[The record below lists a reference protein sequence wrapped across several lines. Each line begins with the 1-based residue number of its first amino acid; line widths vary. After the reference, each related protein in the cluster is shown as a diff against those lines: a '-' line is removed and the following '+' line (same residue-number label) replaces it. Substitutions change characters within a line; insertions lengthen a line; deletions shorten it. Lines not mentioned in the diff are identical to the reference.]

1 MALYEFV
8 NAYIIKASCASQT
21 DL

>member
-8 NAYIIKASCASQT
+8 KHDIK
-21 DL
+21 LL